1 MVAQVEFR
9 RADGP
14 APLVGAGS
22 LEVRAEGLR
31 LRGTGGASMWPT
43 LVGVLVGVVGVIA
56 AAVVLVAL
64 DVDIGH
70 GSTKLP
76 LWVGIAAGI
85 APGVAVHGALQKRM
99 RGASI
104 DALVEWA
111 GIRVLARAP
120 GRITL
125 RLSSFD
131 VSGDVEVIAHD
142 PGAASVV
149 DAAWPVLSC

>member
-1 MVAQVEFR
+1 MEFR
-9 RADGP
+9 RAQGP

-43 LVGVLVGVVGVIA
+43 LAGVLVGVLGVIA
-56 AAVVLVAL
+56 AAIVLVSLDIELGNGSKKLAL
-64 DVDIGH
+64 
-70 GSTKLP
+70 L
-76 LWVGIAAGI
+76 VGMGAGI

-104 DALVEWA
+104 DALIEWA

-120 GRITL
+120 GRVTL

-131 VSGDVEVIAHD
+131 VGGDVEVIAHD
-142 PGAASVV
+142 PGAASIV
-149 DAAWPVLSC
+149 DAPWPVLSC